1 VSGTTEKKCAA
12 ASQPGTAFDGP
23 WNVQAETITLER
35 GGPGMTGSTHDE
47 LCAAL
52 FAEHF
57 RGLVVLADLLG
68 ADDAEN
74 VVQEAFLRLHAARSR
89 LRDAVAAHAYLR
101 RIVINLTRTRV
112 RHLQMARTRGPLPDP
127 PADGPEDLAVSR
139 SDGPIVVQALHRLAP
154 RYREALVLRYWMS
167 LPEKEIARLMGVS
180 AGTVKSHLSRG
191 LDALRT
197 LLEEHVG

>member
-1 VSGTTEKKCAA
+1 
-12 ASQPGTAFDGP
+12 
-23 WNVQAETITLER
+23 VQAETITLER
-35 GGPGMTGSTHDE
+35 GGPGMTESTHDE